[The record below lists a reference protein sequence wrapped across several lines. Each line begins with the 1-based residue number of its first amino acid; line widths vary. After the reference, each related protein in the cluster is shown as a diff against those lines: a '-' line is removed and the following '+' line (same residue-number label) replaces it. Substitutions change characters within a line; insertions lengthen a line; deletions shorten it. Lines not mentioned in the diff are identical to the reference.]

1 MSNQSTPPT
10 DDGTDPSGADQER
23 GTGNEWQGA
32 EAMDSDA
39 FQEEVDRRL
48 VENQAEAGPEDSSTQ
63 SPQEMSKSELPVLE
77 QRDDILA
84 NPGST
89 DA

>member
-1 MSNQSTPPT
+1 MSDQPSPPT
-10 DDGTDPSGADQER
+10 DDGTQAPGTAR

-39 FQEEVDRRL
+39 FQEEVDRRMA
-48 VENQAEAGPEDSSTQ
+48 ENQAGAGPEDSSTQ
-63 SPQEMSKSELPVLE
+63 SPQEESKSELPVLE
-77 QRDDILA
+77 QRDDIPA